1 VPETS
6 LAGETAGVSL
16 RELLGDAGRR
26 NPYPFYARLH
36 ELGEAVALG
45 PKERFAVAVCG
56 HRAAGEVLKDPNF
69 RVLDAEYLDRV
80 RAPWREHPV
89 LRTLQTSLFN
99 ASGAEHARVR
109 RLFSQAVT
117 VRRVTELEP
126 AIVRIT
132 ERQLDRLAELGAA
145 GEPVDF
151 MAGFAL
157 PVPSDVVGEL
167 LGVPEPDRGWLLPR
181 VRAFDAV
188 LEIGQ
193 RTLSEVAAGDAAAVE
208 LADYFAGLVADRR
221 AAPRDD
227 LISGLVRVHDEA
239 PDQLS
244 EDELLANLIVVFNAG
259 FRTTANLFGNGLPVL
274 LEHPETVAALRADES
289 LAPGYVEE
297 ILRYEPPVHFAV
309 RFAEEDAEIAGV
321 PIRAGQL
328 VVVLT
333 GAANRDPRR
342 FADPDRFDPSRTDH
356 QHLAFSAGPHYC
368 LGAALGRVEG
378 RIALP
383 RLLARFPGL
392 RLAAEPGPRR
402 NLMLRGYDTL
412 PVRLCDTLPVRL

>member
-1 VPETS
+1 VAETFLS
-6 LAGETAGVSL
+6 ESEVSL

-36 ELGEAVALG
+36 QLGEAVRLG

-56 HRAAGEVLKDPNF
+56 YQTAGDVLRDPNF
-69 RVLDAEYLDRV
+69 RVLDAEYLDRG
-80 RAPWREHPV
+80 RTRWRDHPV
-89 LRTLQTSLFN
+89 LRTLQTSVFN

-117 VRRVTELEP
+117 VRRVAELEP
-126 AIVRIT
+126 AIVRLA
-132 ERQLDRLAELGAA
+132 ERQLDRLADLGSG

-157 PVPSDVVGEL
+157 PFPSDVVGEL

-193 RTLSEVAAGDAAAVE
+193 RTLAEVEAADTAALE
-208 LADYFAGLVADRR
+208 LADYFARLVAARR
-221 AAPRDD
+221 AEPRND
-227 LISGLVRVHDEA
+227 LISNLVGVRDEH

-244 EDELLANLIVVFNAG
+244 EAELLANLIVVFNAG

-274 LEHPETVAALRADES
+274 LAHPRALAALRADAT

-297 ILRYEPPVHFAV
+297 ILRFEPPVHFAV
-309 RFAEEDAEIAGV
+309 RFADSAAEIAGV
-321 PIRAGQL
+321 PIRAGEL

-342 FADPDRFDPSRTDH
+342 FENPDRFDPARTDN

-383 RLLARFPGL
+383 RLAARFPHL
-392 RLAAEPGPRR
+392 SLAAEPGPRR

-412 PVRLCDTLPVRL
+412 PVRL

>member
-1 VPETS
+1 MAAE
-6 LAGETAGVSL
+6 VSL
-16 RELLGDAGRR
+16 RELLSDAGRR

-36 ELGEAVALG
+36 ELGEAVPLSRT
-45 PKERFAVAVCG
+45 ERFAVAVCG
-56 HRAAGEVLKDPNF
+56 YRAAGEVLRDANF
-69 RVLDAEYLDRV
+69 RVLDADFLDRG
-80 RAPWREHPV
+80 RTSWRDHPV
-89 LRTLQTSLFN
+89 LRTLQSSLFN
-99 ASGAEHARVR
+99 AGGPEHARVR
-109 RLFSQAVT
+109 KLFSQAVT
-117 VRRVTELEP
+117 ARRVAALEP
-126 AIVRIT
+126 AITDLT
-132 ERQLDRLAELGAA
+132 EQRLARLAELGAA

-151 MAGFAL
+151 MAAFAL
-157 PVPSDVVGEL
+157 PLPSDVVGEL
-167 LGVPEPDRGWLLPR
+167 LGVPPADRGWLLPR

-193 RTLSEVAAGDAAAVE
+193 RTLAEVTAADAAALE
-208 LADYFAGLVADRR
+208 LAEYFGRLVAARR
-221 AAPRDD
+221 AEPTDD
-227 LISGLVRVHDEA
+227 LISHLVLVHDEQ

-244 EDELLANLIVVFNAG
+244 EAELLANLIVVFNAG

-274 LEHPETVAALRADES
+274 LDHPDAVAALRADES

-309 RFAEEDAEIAGV
+309 RFADSDAEIAGV

-342 FADPDRFDPSRTDH
+342 FADPDRFDPTRPDN

-383 RLLARFPGL
+383 RLLARFPDL
-392 RLAAEPGPRR
+392 ALAAEPGARR
-402 NLMLRGYDTL
+402 ALMLRGYDQL
-412 PVRLCDTLPVRL
+412 PVRLTAAASPLAGSRLG